1 MRVTLAA
8 LALATT
14 LTAPALAGD
23 LDFMT
28 GHWTSGPGRQ
38 VTEEIWTDGNGGLF
52 LGVNRTLVDGQAR
65 AFEYLRI
72 AYNDEGEGEYCAQ
85 PNGGPATCF
94 QLVETGDGFAVFE
107 NAEHDFPQRIRYS
120 RDADTMTA
128 TISDMSG
135 EQSFSFVWTRVTD

>member
-1 MRVTLAA
+1 MRVCLAA
-8 LALATT
+8 FALSTA
-14 LTAPALAGD
+14 LTAPAMAGD

-38 VTEEIWTDGNGGLF
+38 VTEEIWTDGTGHLF
-52 LGVNRTLVDGQAR
+52 LGVNRTLVDGEAR

-72 AYNDEGEGEYCAQ
+72 AYSDEGEGEYCAQ

-94 QLVETGDGFAVFE
+94 QLVETGDSFAVFE
-107 NAEHDFPQRIRYS
+107 NAEHDFPQRIRYTRES
-120 RDADTMTA
+120 DTMTA
-128 TISDMSG
+128 TLSDLAG

>member
-8 LALATT
+8 LGLATA
-14 LTAPALAGD
+14 LTAPALASD

-38 VTEEIWTDGNGGLF
+38 VTEEIWTDGTGGLF
-52 LGVNRTLVDGQAR
+52 LGVNRTLVDGEAR

-94 QLVETGDGFAVFE
+94 RLVETGDSHAVFE
-107 NAEHDFPQRIRYS
+107 NEEHDFPQRIRYS

-135 EQSFSFVWTRVTD
+135 EQSFSFVWTRATD